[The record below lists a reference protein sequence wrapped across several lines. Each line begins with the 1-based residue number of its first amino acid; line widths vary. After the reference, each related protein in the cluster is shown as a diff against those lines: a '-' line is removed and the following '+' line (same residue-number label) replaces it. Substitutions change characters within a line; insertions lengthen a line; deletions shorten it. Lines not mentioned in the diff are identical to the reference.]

1 MDFAMAPASSATAT
15 ATTEAAAAAEEPA
28 VDEPQQDDGPTEDA
42 PELADHAVGGDDGDA
57 GDDDEDEDDSD
68 GWDVDD
74 DAFEAISVDGGGE
87 GGAAAAAT
95 ADHAVGQTTSASAT
109 PTPDA
114 ATVAAAAAAASQP
127 PPPPPPPP
135 PADTADSAAVRTP
148 ETTRPKLSS
157 TSSNSLTLLTP
168 QQPPRPSLAREEQTN
183 EGGGS
188 QTFTPNDSSAAPYN
202 DHQGSYQSHSW
213 GTIGGGGGSG
223 SIFFAD
229 ATLDLE
235 MAHDLAET
243 PVPPRPK
250 QLVAAAEGRMTADMM
265 AMPGGIGMPPLS
277 HEFDG
282 RGTGGGG
289 AGGSG
294 LGAGGD
300 NADAG
305 AKDNAS
311 PVGGGVDAGIASA
324 AMSEDDGATNDDIG
338 RGKMPASPLSA
349 TTAASAAPAA
359 AIGGNPLGP
368 KLNGNGR
375 FESDTPAAT
384 PRPVGPAGPALD
396 RPMASARSGPTSLPS
411 LQATYRPRRPN
422 RPRDLRWATAALT
435 FIPTSLTLPY
445 VLSKAVRRR
454 GGSGHDGEFST
465 DWEVAATSTQ
475 GHTATLLS
483 TGLAFVATLVIG
495 RLLYRTVGGGD
506 GDNDRARA
514 ADLIVMA
521 APISLAALPT
531 LALVIGL
538 ATPGAAWPYALLPL
552 FFFAKD
558 LLALRAGMTSL
569 EISSDLSRRHGH
581 GHGGGSSEG
590 GRRTFF
596 MALSGTALDIV
607 SRSLRRQSFYRFV
620 TVTMAVQ
627 FAVIVLWK
635 GALFQ
640 ALAISHTVL
649 GKILVLLALLGGK
662 WATGLVSRMLSLVA
676 SGGVTSWFAQ
686 QSILID
692 EMERM
697 KESRREEEAEEERRR
712 AASSAVNDSVD
723 DVSSQAKKTG
733 DPAADASARAAAR
746 AALHSMPEAYRAADA
761 SIYSP
766 VIDFDEGIDDD
777 FEDEDEEG
785 MFVGGGSSSG
795 GIGGGGSA
803 RQMGARTSSW
813 TGGGSGGRST
823 VKSFVVSGATVS
835 FGSVAQCGLLGGPA
849 QFVWS
854 VVRNADSLGVILT
867 RRFSSSAS
875 QFGFR
880 GMSVSAWDDADEDGA
895 GHNEIGGSGDWRDFA
910 INFYGRFDLA
920 AREFVRCHS
929 DLAMSH
935 VAAYFKS
942 YQRAA
947 NDVAALID
955 ASGVEPIIHDDITT
969 RMCAA
974 VGTTIT
980 SVVVIFIGYIVS
992 NHRGTADP
1000 YAEPL
1005 SDRSVCEIMLLSFI
1019 FCYTLIFTV
1028 MEPLRAS
1035 IKAVYVCFAQ
1045 HPQSLSQAFPLIF
1058 HRLSRISQANTSEWT
1073 SGNAVV

>member
-1 MDFAMAPASSATAT
+1 
-15 ATTEAAAAAEEPA
+15 
-28 VDEPQQDDGPTEDA
+28 
-42 PELADHAVGGDDGDA
+42 
-57 GDDDEDEDDSD
+57 
-68 GWDVDD
+68 
-74 DAFEAISVDGGGE
+74 
-87 GGAAAAAT
+87 
-95 ADHAVGQTTSASAT
+95 
-109 PTPDA
+109 
-114 ATVAAAAAAASQP
+114 
-127 PPPPPPPP
+127 
-135 PADTADSAAVRTP
+135 
-148 ETTRPKLSS
+148 
-157 TSSNSLTLLTP
+157 
-168 QQPPRPSLAREEQTN
+168 
-183 EGGGS
+183 
-188 QTFTPNDSSAAPYN
+188 
-202 DHQGSYQSHSW
+202 
-213 GTIGGGGGSG
+213 
-223 SIFFAD
+223 
-229 ATLDLE
+229 
-235 MAHDLAET
+235 
-243 PVPPRPK
+243 
-250 QLVAAAEGRMTADMM
+250 
-265 AMPGGIGMPPLS
+265 
-277 HEFDG
+277 
-282 RGTGGGG
+282 
-289 AGGSG
+289 
-294 LGAGGD
+294 
-300 NADAG
+300 
-305 AKDNAS
+305 
-311 PVGGGVDAGIASA
+311 
-324 AMSEDDGATNDDIG
+324 
-338 RGKMPASPLSA
+338 MPASPLNANA
-349 TTAASAAPAA
+349 TNAAASAAPAA
-359 AIGGNPLGP
+359 SSSGGGNPLGP

-445 VLSKAVRRR
+445 VLSKAVRR
-454 GGSGHDGEFST
+454 GGSGSGSENDGEFST

-475 GHTATLLS
+475 GHTATFLS

-495 RLLYRTVGGGD
+495 RLLYRTAGGGD

-521 APISLAALPT
+521 APISLAVLP
-531 LALVIGL
+531 AMAVVIGL
-538 ATPGAAWPYALLPL
+538 ATPGAAWPYVLLPL

-558 LLALRAGMTSL
+558 LLALRAGMASP

-590 GRRTFF
+590 GRRTIFI
-596 MALSGTALDIV
+596 ALSGTALDIV
-607 SRSLRRQSFYRFV
+607 SRSLRRQSLYRFV
-620 TVTMAVQ
+620 TVTMGVQ
-627 FAVIVLWK
+627 FVVVLLWK

-649 GKILVLLALLGGK
+649 GKILVVLALLGGK

-697 KESRREEEAEEERRR
+697 KESRKEEQAEEERRR

-723 DVSSQAKKTG
+723 DASSQAKMTG

-854 VVRNADSLGVILT
+854 VVRNADSLG
-867 RRFSSSAS
+867 
-875 QFGFR
+875 
-880 GMSVSAWDDADEDGA
+880 
-895 GHNEIGGSGDWRDFA
+895 
-910 INFYGRFDLA
+910 
-920 AREFVRCHS
+920 
-929 DLAMSH
+929 
-935 VAAYFKS
+935 
-942 YQRAA
+942 
-947 NDVAALID
+947 
-955 ASGVEPIIHDDITT
+955 
-969 RMCAA
+969 
-974 VGTTIT
+974 
-980 SVVVIFIGYIVS
+980 
-992 NHRGTADP
+992 
-1000 YAEPL
+1000 
-1005 SDRSVCEIMLLSFI
+1005 
-1019 FCYTLIFTV
+1019 
-1028 MEPLRAS
+1028 
-1035 IKAVYVCFAQ
+1035 
-1045 HPQSLSQAFPLIF
+1045 
-1058 HRLSRISQANTSEWT
+1058 
-1073 SGNAVV
+1073 